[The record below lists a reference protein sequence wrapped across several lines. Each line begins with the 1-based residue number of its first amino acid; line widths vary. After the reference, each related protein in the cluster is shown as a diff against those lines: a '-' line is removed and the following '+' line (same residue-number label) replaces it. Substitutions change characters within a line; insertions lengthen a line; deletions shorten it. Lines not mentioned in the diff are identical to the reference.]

1 MNYLA
6 VHARGSAHQVLA
18 RSDNDRRGAHKFNPP
33 NRIRT
38 PQPVVRRKA
47 SGDGPSLA
55 PRLRDVSERPSHVP
69 SAVFYD
75 QRTQGHDAP
84 PPVHVRALI
93 EDGRVFS
100 EIFPVR
106 FDEVGPDKAC
116 TMRTVASMMQECACN
131 HIQAMWGKG
140 QSSPAEMRS
149 NNQAFVCTQ
158 MHIEVHEYPRWGD
171 EVEVKTWVEVERSVS
186 ARRDFELVLCDGPE
200 GTCRAVGAATSRW
213 VAFDVAKR
221 RMVRI
226 PKKTTEDVTNYHA
239 LLNNYIMG
247 EDYVMPKLPD
257 VRNTNLPLSQ
267 PKAFTGDRLD
277 LDMNGHVNNVVYTK
291 WILESVPVDMW
302 IDYQLYE
309 LDIEFKSECGYG
321 DVIAAVTAREGSAE
335 GVVIEEDNAR
345 VLHQLVKLGDD
356 GKETEVIRARTSW
369 RRKGAMTAEEKEMA
383 AVIAAAWGPK
393 KKGPGGKAKGRLGG
407 IGPGSV
413 DAALLAR

>member
-1 MNYLA
+1 M
-6 VHARGSAHQVLA
+6 
-18 RSDNDRRGAHKFNPP
+18 
-33 NRIRT
+33 
-38 PQPVVRRKA
+38 
-47 SGDGPSLA
+47 
-55 PRLRDVSERPSHVP
+55 PSHVP

-75 QRTQGHDAP
+75 QRTQGVDTH

-140 QSSPAEMRS
+140 QSSPAEMRR

-226 PKKTTEDVTNYHA
+226 PKKTTEDVTNFHA
-239 LLNNYIMG
+239 LLDNYIMG

-257 VRNTNLPLSQ
+257 IKASALPLSR

-277 LDMNGHVNNVVYTK
+277 LDMNGHVNNVVYTE
-291 WILESVPVDMW
+291 WILESVPVEMW
-302 IDYQLYE
+302 GDYQLCE
-309 LDIEFKSECGYG
+309 LDIEFKS
-321 DVIAAVTAREGSAE
+321 
-335 GVVIEEDNAR
+335 
-345 VLHQLVKLGDD
+345 
-356 GKETEVIRARTSW
+356 
-369 RRKGAMTAEEKEMA
+369 
-383 AVIAAAWGPK
+383 
-393 KKGPGGKAKGRLGG
+393 
-407 IGPGSV
+407 
-413 DAALLAR
+413 

>member
-1 MNYLA
+1 M
-6 VHARGSAHQVLA
+6 
-18 RSDNDRRGAHKFNPP
+18 
-33 NRIRT
+33 
-38 PQPVVRRKA
+38 
-47 SGDGPSLA
+47 
-55 PRLRDVSERPSHVP
+55 PSHVP

-75 QRTQGHDAP
+75 QRQQGVDTH

-200 GTCRAVGAATSRW
+200 GACRAVGAATSRW

-226 PKKTTEDVTNYHA
+226 PKKTTEDVTNFHA
-239 LLNNYIMG
+239 LLDNYIMG

-257 VRNTNLPLSQ
+257 IRASALPLSQ

-277 LDMNGHVNNVVYTK
+277 LDMNGHVNNVVYTE

-383 AVIAAAWGPK
+383 AVIAAAWGPN

>member
-1 MNYLA
+1 M
-6 VHARGSAHQVLA
+6 
-18 RSDNDRRGAHKFNPP
+18 
-33 NRIRT
+33 
-38 PQPVVRRKA
+38 
-47 SGDGPSLA
+47 
-55 PRLRDVSERPSHVP
+55 
-69 SAVFYD
+69 
-75 QRTQGHDAP
+75 
-84 PPVHVRALI
+84 HVRALI

-171 EVEVKTWVEVERSVS
+171 EVEVKTWVEVGAERVG
-186 ARRDFELVLCDGPE
+186 AE
-200 GTCRAVGAATSRW
+200 GLRARAVRW
-213 VAFDVAKR
+213 TGGGVPGGGRGDQQMGRVR
-221 RMVRI
+221 RRQA
-226 PKKTTEDVTNYHA
+226 PNGSNSKKTTEDVTNYHA

-277 LDMNGHVNNVVYTK
+277 LDMNGHVNNVVYTE
-291 WILESVPVDMW
+291 WILESVLVDMW